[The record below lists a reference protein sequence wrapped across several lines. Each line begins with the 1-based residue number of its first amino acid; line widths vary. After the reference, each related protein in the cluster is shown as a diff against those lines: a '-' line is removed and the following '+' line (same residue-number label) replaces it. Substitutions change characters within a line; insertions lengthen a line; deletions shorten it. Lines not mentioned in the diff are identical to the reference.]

1 MTMTTKMLS
10 SVVLALLL
18 FAVPGVAQ
26 QAPAPPAAGNA
37 QSAPPAFKTKK
48 LTRAEFDRLLE
59 QPDRLLVIDVR
70 RPDELT
76 SIGGFPVY
84 LSIQVADIEQRLAWI
99 PRDRTIV
106 TVSNHANRSG
116 RVGDVLT
123 SRGFTVAGTIG
134 VQDYEAEGGKLTK
147 IERSKPAA
155 PANP

>member
-37 QSAPPAFKTKK
+37 QGAPPAFKTKK

-84 LSIQVADIEQRLAWI
+84 LYLA
-99 PRDRTIV
+99 PFCAASFSAAR
-106 TVSNHANRSG
+106 
-116 RVGDVLT
+116 
-123 SRGFTVAGTIG
+123 
-134 VQDYEAEGGKLTK
+134 
-147 IERSKPAA
+147 A
-155 PANP
+155 PARMFGMA